1 MAKKEPVQLPEGE
14 GDKPQAEAAQAE
26 AVQAEAVQAD
36 TAQAETAQTSAQPE
50 GQTQAE
56 QKVKPAQGDAK
67 TVRPIVRVEHDGQV
81 YEPGSD
87 ATFEVGGKQLQS
99 LLDVKAV
106 EIVEV

>member
-14 GDKPQAEAAQAE
+14 GDKPQAEA
-26 AVQAEAVQAD
+26 VQAD
-36 TAQAETAQTSAQPE
+36 TVQADTAQTSAQPE
-50 GQTQAE
+50 GQAQAE

-106 EIVEV
+106 EIVKV

>member
-14 GDKPQAEAAQAE
+14 GDKPQA
-26 AVQAEAVQAD
+26 D
-36 TAQAETAQTSAQPE
+36 TAQADTAQTSAQPE
-50 GQTQAE
+50 GQAQAE

-67 TVRPIVRVEHDGQV
+67 TVRPIVRIEHDGQV
-81 YEPGSD
+81 YEPGTD

>member
-14 GDKPQAEAAQAE
+14 GDKPQAEA
-26 AVQAEAVQAD
+26 VQAD
-36 TAQAETAQTSAQPE
+36 TVQADTAQTSAQPE
-50 GQTQAE
+50 GQAQAE

-87 ATFEVGGKQLQS
+87 ATFDVGGKQLQS
-99 LLDVKAV
+99 LLDAKAV

>member
-14 GDKPQAEAAQAE
+14 GDKPQAEA
-26 AVQAEAVQAD
+26 VQAD
-36 TAQAETAQTSAQPE
+36 TVQADTAQTSAQPE
-50 GQTQAE
+50 GQAQAE

>member
-26 AVQAEAVQAD
+26 AVQAD
-36 TAQAETAQTSAQPE
+36 TAQTSAQPE

-99 LLDVKAV
+99 LLDAKAV

>member
-1 MAKKEPVQLPEGE
+1 MAKKEPVQSPQGE
-14 GDKPQAEAAQAE
+14 GDKPQAEVAQAE
-26 AVQAEAVQAD
+26 AVQASV
-36 TAQAETAQTSAQPE
+36 QPE
-50 GQTQAE
+50 DQAQAE
-56 QKVKPAQGDAK
+56 QKAKPASGDAR

-81 YEPGSD
+81 YEPGTD

>member
-1 MAKKEPVQLPEGE
+1 MAKKEPVQVPEGE
-14 GDKPQAEAAQAE
+14 GDKPQA
-26 AVQAEAVQAD
+26 D
-36 TAQAETAQTSAQPE
+36 TAQADTAQTSAQLE
-50 GQTQAE
+50 GQAQAE

-67 TVRPIVRVEHDGQV
+67 TVRPIVRIEHDGQV
-81 YEPGSD
+81 YEPGTD

>member
-14 GDKPQAEAAQAE
+14 GDKPQA
-26 AVQAEAVQAD
+26 D
-36 TAQAETAQTSAQPE
+36 TAQADTAQTSAQPE
-50 GQTQAE
+50 GQAQAE

-99 LLDVKAV
+99 LLDAKAV

>member
-26 AVQAEAVQAD
+26 AVQAD
-36 TAQAETAQTSAQPE
+36 TAQADTAQTSAQPE

-99 LLDVKAV
+99 LLDAKAV

>member
-14 GDKPQAEAAQAE
+14 GDKPQAEA
-26 AVQAEAVQAD
+26 VQAD
-36 TAQAETAQTSAQPE
+36 TVQADTAQTSAQPE
-50 GQTQAE
+50 GQAQAE

-99 LLDVKAV
+99 LLDAKAV

>member
-14 GDKPQAEAAQAE
+14 GDKPQAEA
-26 AVQAEAVQAD
+26 VQAD
-36 TAQAETAQTSAQPE
+36 AAQADTAQTSAQPE
-50 GQTQAE
+50 GQAQAE

-87 ATFEVGGKQLQS
+87 ASFEVGGKQLQS

-106 EIVEV
+106 EIVKV

>member
-14 GDKPQAEAAQAE
+14 GDKPQAEA
-26 AVQAEAVQAD
+26 VQAEAVQAD
-36 TAQAETAQTSAQPE
+36 TAQADTAQTSAQPE

-99 LLDVKAV
+99 LLDAKAV

>member
-14 GDKPQAEAAQAE
+14 GDKPQAEA
-26 AVQAEAVQAD
+26 VQAD
-36 TAQAETAQTSAQPE
+36 TVQADTAQTSAQPE
-50 GQTQAE
+50 GQAQAE

-87 ATFEVGGKQLQS
+87 ASFEVGGKQLQS

>member
-14 GDKPQAEAAQAE
+14 GDKPQAEA
-26 AVQAEAVQAD
+26 VQAD
-36 TAQAETAQTSAQPE
+36 TVQADTAQTSAQPE
-50 GQTQAE
+50 GQAQAE

-87 ATFEVGGKQLQS
+87 ASFEVGGKQLQS

-106 EIVEV
+106 EIVKV

>member
-14 GDKPQAEAAQAE
+14 GDKP
-26 AVQAEAVQAD
+26 
-36 TAQAETAQTSAQPE
+36 
-50 GQTQAE
+50 
-56 QKVKPAQGDAK
+56 QGDAK

-99 LLDVKAV
+99 LLDAKAV

>member
-14 GDKPQAEAAQAE
+14 GDKPQAEAA
-26 AVQAEAVQAD
+26 QAEAVQAD

>member
-14 GDKPQAEAAQAE
+14 GDKPQA
-26 AVQAEAVQAD
+26 D
-36 TAQAETAQTSAQPE
+36 TAQADTAQTSAQPE
-50 GQTQAE
+50 GQAQAE

-67 TVRPIVRVEHDGQV
+67 TVRPIVRIEHDGQV

-99 LLDVKAV
+99 LLDAKAV

>member
-14 GDKPQAEAAQAE
+14 GDKP
-26 AVQAEAVQAD
+26 
-36 TAQAETAQTSAQPE
+36 
-50 GQTQAE
+50 QAE

-99 LLDVKAV
+99 LLDAKAV

>member
-14 GDKPQAEAAQAE
+14 GDKPQA
-26 AVQAEAVQAD
+26 D
-36 TAQAETAQTSAQPE
+36 TAQADTAQTSAQPE

-67 TVRPIVRVEHDGQV
+67 TVRPIVRIEHDGQV
-81 YEPGSD
+81 YEPGTD

>member
-1 MAKKEPVQLPEGE
+1 MAKKETVQEPQGE
-14 GDKPQAEAAQAE
+14 GTAPQADAAQAG
-26 AVQAEAVQAD
+26 AS
-36 TAQAETAQTSAQPE
+36 SAQPE
-50 GQTQAE
+50 GQAQAE
-56 QKVKPAQGDAK
+56 QQAKPTPGDAK

-87 ATFEVGGKQLQS
+87 ASFEVGGKQLQS

>member
-14 GDKPQAEAAQAE
+14 GDKPQAEA
-26 AVQAEAVQAD
+26 VQAD
-36 TAQAETAQTSAQPE
+36 TVQADTAQTSAQPE
-50 GQTQAE
+50 GQAQAE
-56 QKVKPAQGDAK
+56 QQAKPTPGDAK

-87 ATFEVGGKQLQS
+87 ASFEVGGKQLQS

-106 EIVEV
+106 EIVKV

>member
-26 AVQAEAVQAD
+26 AVQAD
-36 TAQAETAQTSAQPE
+36 TAQANTAQTSAQPE

-99 LLDVKAV
+99 LLDAKAV

>member
-14 GDKPQAEAAQAE
+14 GDKPQAEA
-26 AVQAEAVQAD
+26 VQAD
-36 TAQAETAQTSAQPE
+36 AAQADTAQTSAQPE
-50 GQTQAE
+50 GQAQAE

-87 ATFEVGGKQLQS
+87 ATFDVGGKQLQS

>member
-14 GDKPQAEAAQAE
+14 GDKPQAEA
-26 AVQAEAVQAD
+26 VQAD
-36 TAQAETAQTSAQPE
+36 TVQADTAQTSAQPE
-50 GQTQAE
+50 GQAQAE

-87 ATFEVGGKQLQS
+87 ASFEVGGKQLQS
-99 LLDVKAV
+99 LLDAKAV

>member
-1 MAKKEPVQLPEGE
+1 MAKKEPVQSPQGE
-14 GDKPQAEAAQAE
+14 GDKPQAEVAQAE
-26 AVQAEAVQAD
+26 AVQASV
-36 TAQAETAQTSAQPE
+36 QPE
-50 GQTQAE
+50 DQAQAE
-56 QKVKPAQGDAK
+56 QKAKPASGDAR

>member
-1 MAKKEPVQLPEGE
+1 MAKKEPVQSPQGE
-14 GDKPQAEAAQAE
+14 GDKPQAEA
-26 AVQAEAVQAD
+26 V
-36 TAQAETAQTSAQPE
+36 QTSAQPE
-50 GQTQAE
+50 DHAQAE
-56 QKVKPAQGDAK
+56 QKAKPASGDAR

>member
-14 GDKPQAEAAQAE
+14 GDKPQAEA
-26 AVQAEAVQAD
+26 VQAD
-36 TAQAETAQTSAQPE
+36 TAQADTVQTSAQPE

-99 LLDVKAV
+99 LLDAKAV

>member
-14 GDKPQAEAAQAE
+14 GDKQQAEAAQA
-26 AVQAEAVQAD
+26 D
-36 TAQAETAQTSAQPE
+36 TAQTSAQPE
-50 GQTQAE
+50 GLAQAE

>member
-1 MAKKEPVQLPEGE
+1 MAKKEPVQSLQGE
-14 GDKPQAEAAQAE
+14 GDKQQAEAAQAE
-26 AVQAEAVQAD
+26 AVQTD
-36 TAQAETAQTSAQPE
+36 TAQTSAQPE
-50 GQTQAE
+50 GQAQAE

-87 ATFEVGGKQLQS
+87 ASFEVGGKQLQS

>member
-14 GDKPQAEAAQAE
+14 GDKPQAEA
-26 AVQAEAVQAD
+26 V
-36 TAQAETAQTSAQPE
+36 
-50 GQTQAE
+50 
-56 QKVKPAQGDAK
+56 QGDAK

>member
-14 GDKPQAEAAQAE
+14 GDKPQAEVAQAE
-26 AVQAEAVQAD
+26 AVQASV
-36 TAQAETAQTSAQPE
+36 QPE
-50 GQTQAE
+50 DQAQAE
-56 QKVKPAQGDAK
+56 QKAKPASGDAR

-87 ATFEVGGKQLQS
+87 ASFEVGGKQLQS
-99 LLDVKAV
+99 LLDAKAV

>member
-14 GDKPQAEAAQAE
+14 GDKPQAEA
-26 AVQAEAVQAD
+26 VQAD
-36 TAQAETAQTSAQPE
+36 AAQADTAQTSAQPE

-99 LLDVKAV
+99 LLDAKAV